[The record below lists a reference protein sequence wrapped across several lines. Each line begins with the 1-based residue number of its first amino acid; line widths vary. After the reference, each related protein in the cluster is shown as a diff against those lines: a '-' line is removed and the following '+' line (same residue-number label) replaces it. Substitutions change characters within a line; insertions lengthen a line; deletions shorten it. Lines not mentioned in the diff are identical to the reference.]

1 MKQLYYLG
9 LFSDYNKIDI
19 HLNPRNL
26 CKMRISLVVQNERT
40 NVHIQTETSAAAQLL
55 GEAEARLAQMM
66 DASGLKFGNLTSQ
79 HNQNFG
85 GNFAGQ
91 NSEQGHKGGSS
102 HAAASDTADGKNETN
117 AEISVEESENLINMQ
132 A

>member
-1 MKQLYYLG
+1 
-9 LFSDYNKIDI
+9 
-19 HLNPRNL
+19 
-26 CKMRISLVVQNERT
+26 MRISLVVRNERT

-55 GEAEARLAQMM
+55 GESEARLAQML

-79 HNQNFG
+79 HSQNFG
-85 GNFAGQ
+85 GNFADQ
-91 NSEQGHKGGSS
+91 NSGRGREGEAS
-102 HAAASDTADGKNETN
+102 HAATSDTAGGENEID